1 MKPERS
7 LLLAF
12 DTSVWI
18 AWIEQKPEFLGLV
31 RPLFEELGAGR
42 LGTVTSVLGLL
53 EILTGAFRR
62 GDDHLARRTE
72 EALTHMDGSTLAPVT
87 PAVAR
92 VAARLRAAHGL
103 RTPDAVHV
111 ATAILAD
118 AAAFVTMDRRL
129 ARVKEIPVRVLRP
142 AASKRPRR

>member
-1 MKPERS
+1 MRPERS

-12 DTSVWI
+12 DSSVWI
-18 AWIEQKPEFLGLV
+18 AWIEQKPEFLSLV
-31 RPLFEELGAGR
+31 RPLFEQLGAGR

-72 EALTHMDGSTLAPVT
+72 EALTHMDGSTLMPVT

-92 VAARLRAAHGL
+92 VAARLRAVHGL
-103 RTPDAVHV
+103 RTPDVVHI
-111 ATAILAD
+111 ATAILAN

-129 ARVKEIPVRVLRP
+129 ARVTEIPIRILKPVAP
-142 AASKRPRR
+142 KRLHR